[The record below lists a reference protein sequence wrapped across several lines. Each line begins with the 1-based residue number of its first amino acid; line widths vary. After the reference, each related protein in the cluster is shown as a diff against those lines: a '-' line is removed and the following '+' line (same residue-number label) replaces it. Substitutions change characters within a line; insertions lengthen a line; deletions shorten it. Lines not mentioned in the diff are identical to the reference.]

1 MEEVEPYYQYEN
13 HNDQNKQYAQNVKNV
28 HNIMRSIMSMKGI
41 RGIRK
46 SHNIIKMQRW
56 IPNMPTSFVECPV
69 NFKNGRNSLRFPLV
83 MHQNTLILVILA

>member
-56 IPNMPTSFVECPV
+56 IPNMPTCSVEGLINLRV
-69 NFKNGRNSLRFPLV
+69 NGS
-83 MHQNTLILVILA
+83 